1 MSHFAVLVIGGD
13 VEGQLARYDE
23 NLEVPE
29 YMAEVVSDENKERF
43 LKYYREKKGIEG
55 KTFEELYEEYGEEWN
70 NNAWRKDDE
79 GVWCRYSTYNP
90 DSKWDWYSI
99 GGRWSG
105 EFITKV
111 FDEDHESIEIGQSGL
126 LHSGVGIDSTIKGN
140 IDFKG
145 IREEAYKE
153 AYERYKFVE
162 SCFTN
167 GIPKIEYT
175 WDDILNDKVLG
186 DNNEPMTIE
195 AKRNFYHGQKGKEE
209 WSKTIGSYR
218 DKDKNTYDKLVW
230 LDIEDY
236 QCTAEEFAQR
246 AADNAFIPFAV
257 VKDGEWYERGKMGW
271 WAIVTDEKDKDEW
284 TSFVNKMIDDADDE
298 TLFTFVDCHI

>member
-29 YMAEVVSDENKERF
+29 YIAEEVSDEDKEDF
-43 LKYYREKKGIEG
+43 IKYYTEKKGIEG

-70 NNAWRKDDE
+70 RNCWRQDE
-79 GVWCRYSTYNP
+79 NGVWQRYSTYNP

-99 GGRWSG
+99 DGRWSG

-126 LHSGVGIDSTIKGN
+126 FHNGVGIDSTIKGN

-175 WDDILNDKVLG
+175 WDDMLNDKVLG
-186 DNNEPMTIE
+186 DNDEPLTIE

-209 WSKTIGSYR
+209 WTKTIESYR
-218 DKDKNTYDKLVW
+218 DKDKNTYDKLV
-230 LDIEDY
+230 LLNIENY

-257 VKDGEWYERGKMGW
+257 VKDGVWYERGKMGW
-271 WAIVTDEKDKDEW
+271 WAIVTDEKDKVEW
-284 TSFVNKMIDDADDE
+284 VDFVNKMIDEADDE